1 VDEFVSLCVWGR
13 QCQATPEPDRVREG
27 CRVTISW
34 GCAVQDMLA
43 LNMDM
48 PSVMPAGRWKDTR
61 MGRYG
66 EKGSQDRAERCESL
80 HFAVVVPNRFNVIA
94 IRIQ

>member
-1 VDEFVSLCVWGR
+1 MRNSDMRICRRSGNGGEGAPARDRGR
-13 QCQATPEPDRVREG
+13 RVG
-27 CRVTISW
+27 
-34 GCAVQDMLA
+34 LA
-43 LNMDM
+43 RLIRRRRARTGKSER
-48 PSVMPAGRWKDTR
+48 PGIGEYWKDTR